1 MVNTLCIVQARLT
14 SSRLPEKVL
23 MELGNSGLSILEH
36 VNMRLNKSLK
46 IDKVVF
52 AIPDTPLNDK
62 LADFLENKKIEYCRG
77 SENDVLGRFYH
88 CAEKYNPEL
97 IVRATCDNPCVDWH
111 LADEM
116 IEKIIACVEKEDA
129 EGLTELFSP
138 YAKDSTLNLAEQE
151 EDFIDFFQG
160 ECESWK
166 GNASSQEKS
175 EHGKTIWRKLR
186 GHYSIITDEAQ
197 YEIAY
202 TYIPFHREEP
212 DKEGLT
218 AIEIT
223 TEENFDKEDFLWSL
237 DQRPGIYVTEEGEE
251 DLSRQKQITPE
262 ELIQEADL
270 TKEQYSGVDLEQFI
284 EDFSVT
290 KEDVNTLNIPL
301 LLKEYEPD
309 YKGRVIDVSYL
320 LEDDIESRTSDF
332 TRDAIAIAFMENKNT
347 STECVYYDL
356 LQDRRYQTSDA
367 YLFDNLYQTQAGYYS
382 NGQQILQGLDK
393 YKVFTWESKTDEEEI
408 KDPQSMVLAI
418 EYADGTV
425 FRIEASGLLS
435 QVLPGA
441 YKEVREMLL
450 SGEYNKS

>member
-1 MVNTLCIVQARLT
+1 MFMVCCTLVCGLNGCT
-14 SSRLPEKVL
+14 FFGSGSSNEFRSDE
-23 MELGNSGLSILEH
+23 E
-36 VNMRLNKSLK
+36 
-46 IDKVVF
+46 
-52 AIPDTPLNDK
+52 
-62 LADFLENKKIEYCRG
+62 
-77 SENDVLGRFYH
+77 
-88 CAEKYNPEL
+88 
-97 IVRATCDNPCVDWH
+97 

-262 ELIQEADL
+262 ELIQAADL

-301 LLKEYEPD
+301 LL
-309 YKGRVIDVSYL
+309 
-320 LEDDIESRTSDF
+320 F

-408 KDPQSMVLAI
+408 TDPQSMVLAI

>member
-1 MVNTLCIVQARLT
+1 MFMVCCTLVCGLNGCAFFGSG
-14 SSRLPEKVL
+14 SSNEFRSDE
-23 MELGNSGLSILEH
+23 E
-36 VNMRLNKSLK
+36 
-46 IDKVVF
+46 
-52 AIPDTPLNDK
+52 
-62 LADFLENKKIEYCRG
+62 
-77 SENDVLGRFYH
+77 
-88 CAEKYNPEL
+88 
-97 IVRATCDNPCVDWH
+97 

-251 DLSRQKQITPE
+251 DLSRQRQITPE
-262 ELIQEADL
+262 ELIQAADL
-270 TKEQYSGVDLEQFI
+270 TKEQYSGIDLEQFI
-284 EDFSVT
+284 EDFSMT
-290 KEDVNTLNIPL
+290 EEDVDTLNIPL

-320 LEDDIESRTSDF
+320 LEDDIDSRTSDF
-332 TRDAIAIAFMENKNT
+332 TSDAIAIAFMENKNT

-367 YLFDNLYQTQAGYYS
+367 YLFDNLYQTQAGYCWNWISSGKNNTNVYDIQIEDFGMSWNLGSS
-382 NGQQILQGLDK
+382 NTWAIDPESVHEIGCIHTCQGLEFD
-393 YKVFTWESKTDEEEI
+393 YVGVIIGDDLRYDHGIITDFTKRAKTDQSIKGLKGMHKNNPKKAEEI
-408 KDPQSMVLAI
+408 ADRIIKNTYRTLLTRGQKGCYIYCVDEKLQEYLKMRLAK
-418 EYADGTV
+418 
-425 FRIEASGLLS
+425 SG
-435 QVLPGA
+435 
-441 YKEVREMLL
+441 K
-450 SGEYNKS
+450 

>member
-1 MVNTLCIVQARLT
+1 MRKILLFMVCCTLVCGLNGCT
-14 SSRLPEKVL
+14 FFGSGSSNEFRSDE
-23 MELGNSGLSILEH
+23 E
-36 VNMRLNKSLK
+36 
-46 IDKVVF
+46 
-52 AIPDTPLNDK
+52 
-62 LADFLENKKIEYCRG
+62 
-77 SENDVLGRFYH
+77 
-88 CAEKYNPEL
+88 
-97 IVRATCDNPCVDWH
+97 

-262 ELIQEADL
+262 ELIQAADL

-320 LEDDIESRTSDF
+320 LEDDIENRTSDF

-408 KDPQSMVLAI
+408 TDPQSMVLAI

>member
-1 MVNTLCIVQARLT
+1 MFMVCCTLVCGLNGCT
-14 SSRLPEKVL
+14 FFGSGSSNEFRSDE
-23 MELGNSGLSILEH
+23 E
-36 VNMRLNKSLK
+36 
-46 IDKVVF
+46 
-52 AIPDTPLNDK
+52 
-62 LADFLENKKIEYCRG
+62 
-77 SENDVLGRFYH
+77 
-88 CAEKYNPEL
+88 
-97 IVRATCDNPCVDWH
+97 

-116 IEKIIACVEKEDA
+116 IENIIDCAEKEDA
-129 EGLTELFSP
+129 QALTGLFSQ
-138 YAKDSTLNLAEQE
+138 YAKDSTFNLTKQA
-151 EDFIDFFQG
+151 EDFLDFFQG
-160 ECESWK
+160 ECADWK
-166 GNASSQEKS
+166 GNASSHQKS
-175 EHGKTIWRKLR
+175 EYGKIVWRELR
-186 GHYSIITDEAQ
+186 GQYSITTEDAQ

-202 TYIPFHREEP
+202 IYIPFDREEP
-212 DKEGLT
+212 EKEGLT
-218 AIEIT
+218 AVEIT
-223 TEENFDKEDFLWSL
+223 TEEIFHKEDFFWSL
-237 DQRPGIYVTEEGEE
+237 DQKPGIYVSEGKEETFLERRLLSPEEMIQKAGLTEEQVRG
-251 DLSRQKQITPE
+251 I
-262 ELIQEADL
+262 
-270 TKEQYSGVDLEQFI
+270 DLEEFI
-284 EDFSVT
+284 QDFAIT
-290 KEDVNTLNIPL
+290 EKDVDTLNIPL

-408 KDPQSMVLAI
+408 TDPQSMVLAI

>member
-1 MVNTLCIVQARLT
+1 MKACIYENGKIFTSDKENLYAEAMLT
-14 SSRLPEKVL
+14 EDGVIRKVGSREEV
-23 MELGNSGLSILEH
+23 E
-36 VNMRLNKSLK
+36 
-46 IDKVVF
+46 
-52 AIPDTPLNDK
+52 K
-62 LADFLENKKIEYCRG
+62 LAPQDCERVDLQ
-77 SENDVLGRFYH
+77 GRRVIPGF
-88 CAEKYNPEL
+88 
-97 IVRATCDNPCVDWH
+97 VDAH
-111 LADEM
+111 MHPLMLAD
-116 IEKIIACVEKEDA
+116 
-129 EGLTELFSP
+129 
-138 YAKDSTLNLAEQE
+138 Y
-151 EDFIDFFQG
+151 
-160 ECESWK
+160 
-166 GNASSQEKS
+166 
-175 EHGKTIWRKLR
+175 
-186 GHYSIITDEAQ
+186 
-197 YEIAY
+197 
-202 TYIPFHREEP
+202 
-212 DKEGLT
+212 
-218 AIEIT
+218 
-223 TEENFDKEDFLWSL
+223 
-237 DQRPGIYVTEEGEE
+237 
-251 DLSRQKQITPE
+251 SRQISALPPKIRSIE
-262 ELIQEADL
+262 ELIQAADL

-332 TRDAIAIAFMENKNT
+332 TSDAIAIAFMENKNT

-408 KDPQSMVLAI
+408 TDPQSMVLAI

>member
-1 MVNTLCIVQARLT
+1 M
-14 SSRLPEKVL
+14 
-23 MELGNSGLSILEH
+23 
-36 VNMRLNKSLK
+36 
-46 IDKVVF
+46 
-52 AIPDTPLNDK
+52 
-62 LADFLENKKIEYCRG
+62 
-77 SENDVLGRFYH
+77 
-88 CAEKYNPEL
+88 
-97 IVRATCDNPCVDWH
+97 
-111 LADEM
+111 
-116 IEKIIACVEKEDA
+116 
-129 EGLTELFSP
+129 
-138 YAKDSTLNLAEQE
+138 
-151 EDFIDFFQG
+151 
-160 ECESWK
+160 
-166 GNASSQEKS
+166 
-175 EHGKTIWRKLR
+175 
-186 GHYSIITDEAQ
+186 
-197 YEIAY
+197 
-202 TYIPFHREEP
+202 
-212 DKEGLT
+212 
-218 AIEIT
+218 
-223 TEENFDKEDFLWSL
+223 
-237 DQRPGIYVTEEGEE
+237 
-251 DLSRQKQITPE
+251 
-262 ELIQEADL
+262 
-270 TKEQYSGVDLEQFI
+270 
-284 EDFSVT
+284 T

-393 YKVFTWESKTDEEEI
+393 YKVFTWESKTYEEEI
-408 KDPQSMVLAI
+408 TDPQSMVLAI